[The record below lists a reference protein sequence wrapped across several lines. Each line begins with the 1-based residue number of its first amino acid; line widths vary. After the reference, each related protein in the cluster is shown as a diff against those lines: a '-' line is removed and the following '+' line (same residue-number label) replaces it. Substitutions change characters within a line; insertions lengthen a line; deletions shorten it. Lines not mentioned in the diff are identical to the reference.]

1 MMGSSHQTNQKKME
15 RLLVGLRSDQ
25 TQVRAEHE
33 AQYEAMKASAPDVL
47 AEQLSLVLCSNLNFS
62 NDNELG
68 LLQLA
73 AVLLR
78 RLLENESE
86 LGAWA
91 KLSSPERRSALQSQI
106 LQAFARAQADKKARN
121 GLVHVLAQ
129 LSRLEGEA
137 KHEWPELFKT
147 MFTTTMPA
155 MDAKSREG
163 GFELFAQVA
172 EYAPGL
178 VTPHA
183 RQIGQVMAIGLTD
196 ESSVEVRMASLSA
209 MSSLI
214 VSISD
219 PNELEV
225 FRPSVPVMLGCLKST
240 LDLAVSSRNAQMED
254 SCRLAIASLTE
265 ICTAHSKFFR
275 GPEFPELAQSMI
287 SIAAAKQGLEVETRA
302 IALEFLVACAE
313 QMPSFLRKEHDFAS
327 NLLPLCMEL
336 MCELELESDLQEWT
350 NTLGE
355 ADEGGGDEDEVL
367 ANAAENSAH
376 RFALALG
383 GKTVLPRVLEL
394 VPGMISNSDWRVRRS
409 AVQTLSL
416 IAEGCGKRMYA
427 KLKDVVHVCAAL
439 QRDAHPK
446 VRYAVVHLLGR
457 MCLDFGDESK
467 PGVMP
472 DHSQSGPKPTFQKKF
487 AKQVLPLL
495 SDFLRDENIRVATH
509 SAGSL
514 VNYFIEYGDLVPE
527 DVSFALDALLE
538 GLLVHLQKGTLPT
551 KEEALVA
558 ISGISTVA
566 GPGLFVRYYDTLM
579 PIALG
584 IASEPSPVEH
594 DEKVSQVKGRALECA
609 GLMAVAVGK
618 ERFSPTARGLI
629 ELVLP
634 LCRSS
639 HPDSTLRRFALTSL
653 VRVCEVL
660 KEDFL
665 PVLPQLVGD
674 LIKGCKEDISV
685 EVIDASRTQEYENQG
700 FQVVQL
706 QVRGEGAKSVSINS
720 SAVQEISTCS
730 FALYSF
736 AHSLGVLFAPYA
748 PQTFEA
754 FLPLVDCDGLEAVR
768 NCAVLGLP
776 HLVKSMSHSPQSA
789 GEMLAVSVT
798 TLLNKLVELENSGME
813 CEDEDEGQFQ
823 MDLETSLH
831 VVESLVALI
840 QHSYQSGGARDNDPY
855 LAKRIAQHP
864 PTFDFGPHFF
874 QVFSEAC
881 EALKRR
887 VEWIIE
893 SRTAYDQED
902 EDRFAQRDAQHVEIA
917 ERLLDCVGY
926 LIKLDAHAFANVAA
940 VRTCCFPLFPLLL
953 GETNVDNEFDFR
965 RLGVCLLDDYLEFYS
980 SQQEEPDRLLREYAY
995 DMLLASAQTDNH
1007 ALCRASVWGLGIA
1020 AMYGG
1025 QSFSPKVMQAVQV
1038 LGHAVEVRRALM
1050 AKLEVAENNDENG
1063 GEDLAVELG
1072 LVVDNALSALE
1083 KIASTRP
1090 QELAQGG
1097 IAPEL
1102 VMKRVID
1109 CLPPTADAEEARV
1122 LNCKM
1127 HKYLTRAELGSL
1139 LLSQVE
1145 YGKAS
1150 GLGEW
1155 NEEDSFL
1162 HPRQRMEL
1170 FQMYA
1175 TGELKPTPEMAS
1187 VLAELA
1193 AWAAKADLSVV

>member
-1 MMGSSHQTNQKKME
+1 ME
-15 RLLVGLRSDQ
+15 QLLVGLRSDQ
-25 TQVRAEHE
+25 TQVRTQHE
-33 AQYEAMKASAPDVL
+33 AQYEAMKASAPDLL

-62 NDNELG
+62 NDNTLG

-78 RLLENESE
+78 RLLENETES
-86 LGAWA
+86 GAWA
-91 KLSSPERRSALQSQI
+91 KLSPPERRSTIQSQI
-106 LQAFARAQADKKARN
+106 LQAFSHAQSDKKARN

-137 KHEWPELFKT
+137 KKEWPELFKT
-147 MFTTTMPA
+147 MFTTTQPT

-172 EYAPGL
+172 EYAPGM

-183 RQIGQVMAIGLTD
+183 RQIGQVMALGLTD
-196 ESSVEVRMASLSA
+196 ESSVEVRMASLGA

-225 FRPSVPVMLGCLKST
+225 FRPSVPVMLACLKST
-240 LDLAVSSRNAQMED
+240 LDLAVSSQNAQMED

-275 GPEFPELAQSMI
+275 GPEFAELAQSMI
-287 SIAAAKQGLEVETRA
+287 SIAAAKQGLEMETRS

-336 MCELELESDLQEWT
+336 MCEREVEPDMQGWT

-355 ADEGGGDEDEVL
+355 AEEDGDEDEVL

-416 IAEGCGKRMYA
+416 VAEGCGKRMYA
-427 KLKDVVHVCAAL
+427 KLKDVVQVCTAL
-439 QRDAHPK
+439 KQDAHPK

-495 SDFLRDENIRVATH
+495 SDFLRDDNIRVATH

-538 GLLVHLQKGTLPT
+538 GLLVHLQKGTLPI

-584 IASEPSPVEH
+584 IASEPSPSEH

-618 ERFSPTARGLI
+618 ERFNPTARGLI

-634 LCRSS
+634 LCHSS
-639 HPDSTLRRFALTSL
+639 HPDSTLRRFALSSL

-685 EVIDASRTQEYENQG
+685 EVIDANKTQEYENQG

-736 AHSLGVLFAPYA
+736 AHSLGISFAPYA

-776 HLVKSMSHSPQSA
+776 HLVKSMSQHSQPAS
-789 GEMLAVSVT
+789 EMLAVSVT

-813 CEDEDEGQFQ
+813 CEEEDEGQFQ
-823 MDLETSLH
+823 MDMETSLH

-855 LAKRIAQHP
+855 LAKRISHHP
-864 PTFDFGPHFF
+864 PTFDFGQHFT
-874 QVFSEAC
+874 QVLSEAC

-887 VEWIIE
+887 VEWIVE

-940 VRTCCFPLFPLLL
+940 VRTFCFPLFPLLL
-953 GETNVDNEFDFR
+953 GETNVDAELDFR

-995 DMLLASAQTDNH
+995 DMLLSSAQTDNN

-1038 LGHAVEVRRALM
+1038 LGHSVEVRRALM
-1050 AKLEVAENNDENG
+1050 AKLEAAAENEGN
-1063 GEDLAVELG
+1063 EDLAVELG

-1090 QELAQGG
+1090 QELVQGG

-1109 CLPPTADAEEARV
+1109 CLPQTADAEEARV

-1127 HKYLTRAELGSL
+1127 HKYLTRTELGSL

-1175 TGELKPTPEMAS
+1175 TGELKSTPEMAT
-1187 VLAELA
+1187 VLTELA
-1193 AWAAKADLSVV
+1193 AWAAKVDLSVV